1 MTELQRE
8 RDVVHAFVS
17 LVDSLLEEFDI
28 VDLLTTL
35 TERCAQL
42 LDVATAGLLLAD
54 AQGDLHLMAATSRR
68 THDLEVFQLQSDQ
81 GPCLDCYRSGAP
93 VSVANLAES
102 DTWPL
107 FVAAATEAGFASVH
121 AVPMRAASTVL
132 GALGLFGTTAGSLS
146 HHDLDI
152 AQALAHVATVA
163 ILQNQRTVDT
173 TIITPGLR
181 KALVSRIAVDQAT
194 GFIYERTGLS
204 MDDSFTRLRVYAHR
218 NRRHMTDISRQL
230 LDPNA
235 PSELLHDIYRS

>member
-1 MTELQRE
+1 MTDLQRE
-8 RDVVHAFVS
+8 RDVVQAFVS
-17 LVDSLLEEFDI
+17 LVDSLLDDFDI
-28 VDLLTTL
+28 VELLTTL

-54 AQGDLHLMAATSRR
+54 AQGELHLMAATSRR
-68 THDLEVFQLQSDQ
+68 THDLEIFQLQSDQ

-102 DTWPL
+102 DRWPL

-121 AVPMRAASTVL
+121 AVPMRAMNSVL
-132 GALGLFGTTAGSLS
+132 GALGLFGTAAGALS
-146 HHDLDI
+146 DHDLDV

-173 TIITPGLR
+173 TVISPGLR
-181 KALVSRIAVDQAT
+181 NALLSRITVDQAT
-194 GFIYERTGLS
+194 GFVYERTGLS
-204 MDDSFTRLRVYAHR
+204 MDDSFRRLRDYAHR
-218 NRRHMTDISRQL
+218 HRKHLTEISRQL

-235 PSELLHDIYRS
+235 PTELFQEIYTS